1 MLKSSLCGY
10 NDAYELVSGTIAVQE
25 EDQTK
30 KQNRQMKEGNKG
42 EIFEN
47 CALFTGCINEINNT
61 QVDNAKDL
69 DAVIPMYNLIE
80 FSNTFQKH
88 GN

>member
-1 MLKSSLCGY
+1 
-10 NDAYELVSGTIAVQE
+10 
-25 EDQTK
+25 
-30 KQNRQMKEGNKG
+30 MKEGKKG
-42 EIFEN
+42 GIFEN